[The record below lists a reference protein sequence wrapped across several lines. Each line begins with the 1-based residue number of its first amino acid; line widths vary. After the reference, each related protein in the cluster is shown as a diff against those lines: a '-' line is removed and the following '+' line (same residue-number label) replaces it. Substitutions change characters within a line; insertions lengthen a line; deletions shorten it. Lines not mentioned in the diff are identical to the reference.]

1 MREKIARLIDDNY
14 HGLTHY
20 DNGSRSWCGELADQI
35 LSLPVEGFE
44 VKVQTSDHPNGYA
57 IETRPLTLGELLKKA
72 PILIKI
78 AQWAN
83 DENDKD
89 CIEFF
94 NCPADESWCKE
105 SNCPIDDALTFKGS
119 RIIKKLIPSS
129 DGK

>member
-1 MREKIARLIDDNY
+1 MREKIAEKLYSILYNNPSK
-14 HGLTHY
+14 H
-20 DNGSRSWCGELADQI
+20 NMKEFSRHLADQI

-105 SNCPIDDALTFKGS
+105 SNCPIDDALTFNGS
-119 RIIKKLIPSS
+119 RIIKKPIPSS
-129 DGK
+129 DK

>member
-1 MREKIARLIDDNY
+1 MREKIALKVVKAIYMDRDSSQPMTDISLDI
-14 HGLTHY
+14 
-20 DNGSRSWCGELADQI
+20 ADQI

-105 SNCPIDDALTFKGS
+105 SNCPIDDALTFNGS
-119 RIIKKLIPSS
+119 RIVKKPIPSS